1 MMEGIIHVKR
11 LNSTILEWP
20 EITAELS
27 SRCASREF
35 FRDIFREPRRE
46 ETASPHLFPLPGLGF
61 LRFRCW
67 RRVTRNLRPL
77 VYSGKPEAT
86 SNTTLPYIFESYGS
100 FFLLL
105 SFSRFPLLLPR
116 SLSLSRQ
123 RMTREYR
130 NFFAK
135 FFLRIFEYDNS
146 ARQNL
151 TRITRKIS
159 RVSHFAARYPLN
171 YYSPS
176 YNSFIRFFFFFS
188 YF

>member
-1 MMEGIIHVKR
+1 MTGDNGRAFEQVCEPRVFSRYFSRAKTRRNG
-11 LNSTILEWP
+11 LP
-20 EITAELS
+20 PPLS
-27 SRCASREF
+27 SARPWLLAVSLLTPRHAEFTPSSLQWQRLIRRCHIYSKATVRF
-35 FRDIFREPRRE
+35 FFFSPSLAFRYYY
-46 ETASPHLFPLPGLGF
+46 HD
-61 LRFRCW
+61 
-67 RRVTRNLRPL
+67 
-77 VYSGKPEAT
+77 
-86 SNTTLPYIFESYGS
+86 
-100 FFLLL
+100 L
-105 SFSRFPLLLPR
+105 SL

-176 YNSFIRFFFFFS
+176 YNSFIRFFFFFPL
-188 YF
+188 FLI